1 MGGLSNQFSLH
12 NSASHPETPN
22 RHPLLSDRGWLR
34 RTKRRVTAIRLRVG
48 EVTGV
53 QYRLRAGNPVPS
65 HDTLVEGA
73 LASRITRFQSIVRPH
88 WQIPFCTVE
97 NRYPPCFWRTSPL
110 CSWPPYDRHEC
121 LPSQQVTFATQCFVK
136 SIGTTLSFLTTLHD
150 LPSDTAKRPAGF
162 TTDVRLTYLAHNS
175 QVRST
180 GHNPAPRSRIQC
192 LCLTSSDKSA

>member
-12 NSASHPETPN
+12 NSAFHPETPN

-73 LASRITRFQSIVRPH
+73 LAPRITRFQSNVRPH
-88 WQIPFCTVE
+88 WQIPFCAVG
-97 NRYPPCFWRTSPL
+97 NRYPPCFWRTSPS
-110 CSWPPYDRHEC
+110 CSWPPYIKHEC
-121 LPSQQVTFATQCFVK
+121 SMSQQVTFATQCFVK
-136 SIGTTLSFLTTLHD
+136 PIGTTLSFLTTLHD
-150 LPSDTAKRPAGF
+150 LPANPAKTPAALTTAVG
-162 TTDVRLTYLAHNS
+162 LTYPAHNS
-175 QVRST
+175 QARFCGYNPTLS
-180 GHNPAPRSRIQC
+180 GHP
-192 LCLTSSDKSA
+192 